1 MWQDVRALNASANG
15 LIAMVVLAC
24 VASSVWWVSQRPMF
38 TLRSVRVESI
48 YDVELKHVSALTLRS
63 GVIGKFKGNF
73 FTTNLEQVRT
83 AFESVPWVRRATV
96 RREWPDQLIVSI
108 EEHEPLGTWG
118 EDGRLLSVKG
128 DVFTANL
135 AEAEEDHLLPAFDGP
150 EGSEKDVLARFGQLR
165 AWFAPVALVPESLSL
180 SSRYAWT
187 VKLDNGMQVAL
198 GREQEHDGNRD
209 TLRERVQRLVK
220 VYPQLAARV
229 PDIETIDMRY
239 QNGLALAARGIRI
252 SKEGKLVPPPAA
264 KPAPKTAANNAANNA
279 AVVKPITKASTQH

>member
-15 LIAMVVLAC
+15 IIAAVVLAC
-24 VASSVWWVSQRPMF
+24 VASGVWWVSQRPMF
-38 TLRSVRVESI
+38 TLRSVRVESM
-48 YDVELKHVSALTLRS
+48 YAMELKRVSELTLRA

-73 FTTNLEQVRT
+73 FTANLEQVRV

-96 RREWPDQLIVSI
+96 RREWPDQLIVAI

-135 AEAEEDHLLPAFDGP
+135 AEAEEDHALPAFDGP

-165 AWFAPVALVPESLSL
+165 TMFAPVKLTPEALSL

-198 GREQEHDGNRD
+198 GREVDHN
-209 TLRERVQRLVK
+209 TMRERVQRLVK
-220 VYPQLAARV
+220 IYPQLAARV

-239 QNGLALAARGIRI
+239 QNGLALAAAGLKIA
-252 SKEGKLVPPPAA
+252 KDGKIAP
-264 KPAPKTAANNAANNA
+264 KPAPKKTTGST
-279 AVVKPITKASTQH
+279 KPNIKASTQH